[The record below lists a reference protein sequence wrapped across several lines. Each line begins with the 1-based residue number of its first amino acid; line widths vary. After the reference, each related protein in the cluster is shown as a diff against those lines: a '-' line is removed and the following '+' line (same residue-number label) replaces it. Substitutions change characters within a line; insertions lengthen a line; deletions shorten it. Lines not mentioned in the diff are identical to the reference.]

1 MGQPKGRTVTLKT
14 LVTGVAAAAVVA
26 AAAGG
31 VTSIASSVSAAPAV
45 APVVFGIP
53 MPEAPAPDLEGP
65 LNQTLGA
72 LGAPGPFS
80 ARLPYIEP
88 LGGLTGRLAE
98 SQYNA
103 LVKKGVFPLT
113 ATISGVDL
121 NGTTAT
127 GLVSATS
134 SNGTPHS
141 VTLTFVQGPSPT
153 GWLLTASSLRTLS
166 ASVSS

>member
-14 LVTGVAAAAVVA
+14 LVTGMAAAAVVA

-31 VTSIASSVSAAPAV
+31 VTSIASSVSASPAV

-53 MPEAPAPDLEGP
+53 MPQAPAPDLEGP
-65 LNQTLGA
+65 LDQTLGA

-88 LGGLTGRLAE
+88 LGGLTGKLAE
-98 SQYNA
+98 SQYNG

-134 SNGTPHS
+134 SNGSPHS

-153 GWLLTASSLRTLS
+153 GWLLTASSLRALS
-166 ASVSS
+166 ASVSG

>member
-1 MGQPKGRTVTLKT
+1 VTLKT
-14 LVTGVAAAAVVA
+14 LVTGVAAAALVA

-31 VTSIASSVSAAPAV
+31 VTSIASTVTAAPAV

-53 MPEAPAPDLEGP
+53 MPESPEDDAAVQLDA
-65 LNQTLGA
+65 TLAA

-80 ARLPYIEP
+80 SRLPYIEP

-98 SQYNA
+98 SQYNG

-113 ATISGVDL
+113 ATISNVQLDPSG
-121 NGTTAT
+121 NTAT
-127 GLVSATS
+127 GLVHATS
-134 SNGTPHS
+134 SNGSPHTT
-141 VTLTFVQGPSPT
+141 TLTFVRNTSSPSN
-153 GWLLTASSLRTLS
+153 WVLTAGSLRALS

>member
-1 MGQPKGRTVTLKT
+1 VT
-14 LVTGVAAAAVVA
+14 
-26 AAAGG
+26 
-31 VTSIASSVSAAPAV
+31 AAPAV

-65 LNQTLGA
+65 LNQTLAA
-72 LGAPGPFS
+72 LGAAGPFS
-80 ARLPYIEP
+80 SRLAYIEP

-98 SQYNA
+98 SQYNG
-103 LVKKGVFPLT
+103 LVKRGVFPLT

-121 NGTTAT
+121 VGNTAT

-134 SNGTPHS
+134 ANGSPHS
-141 VTLTFVQGPSPT
+141 TTLSFVQGPSPT
-153 GWLLTASSLRTLS
+153 GWLLTAGSLRTLS